1 MRAFSPNVAI
11 KIKIPRSK
19 ASAAKAAD
27 AKAPRKKGFR
37 NRLKSP
43 VVRAL
48 IAAFFIICL
57 ALFGVFSY
65 YYVKYQKIIDKR
77 MSGQIFANTAKI
89 YAQPRS
95 LRVGQ
100 KGNPHEIADYL
111 RHAGYSEEG
120 EKGKSK
126 FGTYRLLSGG
136 IQIRP
141 GEESYYNAEGAFVH
155 VAGGKIDKISSG
167 SDSGDTLSAYEL
179 EPQLVTGLFDSQQ
192 RAKQRIVKYGD
203 IPKVMVDAVTS
214 IEDRRFFQHNGVNY
228 GRLVKAAW
236 IDLREGGNR
245 QGGSTITMQVARLFF
260 LSPEKKLT
268 RKMAELMIAIEL
280 EQRFSKERIFELY
293 ANEVPMGQRGSFS
306 IAGFGEAAKA
316 YFGKDIKDVNLP
328 EAALLAGM
336 IQRPS
341 YLDPYRHAEHA
352 TERRNMVLDA
362 MVETGD
368 ITREQADQAKA
379 TPLKLAPQNFEASDA
394 PYFVDLVREQLLPKF
409 GEDEL
414 NGDGYRVYTTLDPG
428 LQKAA
433 ADGVTAGLKEVDQ
446 QITRLRTRK
455 VKVGKGK
462 YETKLRPG
470 PIPQVALIAIDP
482 HTGDVLA
489 MVGGRSYGFS
499 QLNHAVAKRPTG
511 SIFKPFVYAAAVNN
525 AITGDQPVFTPA
537 TLVEDEPTTF
547 DAGSSGPYTPGNY
560 GGQYWGQVPA
570 QFALAKSLNNATVKV
585 AEMVGYDKVANLA
598 RAAGIASVQPTPAMA
613 IGAYDASPM
622 EMAGAY
628 TVFANSGQRITPIMV
643 KSVRDAS
650 GNVIQNYEPQ
660 KTQILDSR
668 VAYVVQTMMQGVM
681 NYGTAAVVR
690 SRGFSAPAA
699 GKTGSSH
706 DAWFAG
712 FTSNLLCIVWVGY
725 DDYSDIKL
733 TGGVLAAPIWAE
745 FMKRA
750 IALPNYS
757 DVKPFT
763 APAGIVELSIDKVT
777 DQVATPACPDDYV
790 MAFIEGTQPTQTCEQ
805 ATADHRNLFQKIFGV
820 GPKPAI
826 PGSVSNPVIATVPH
840 GPSQVAGNQQ
850 PADQQNGQNKAK
862 KKGFFGRI
870 FGAIKGD
877 NSKDKRPAPSET
889 GDPPH

>member
-1 MRAFSPNVAI
+1 MAI
-11 KIKIPRSK
+11 KLKIPRSK
-19 ASAAKAAD
+19 ASD
-27 AKAPRKKGFR
+27 AKATDAKSPRKKGFR

-43 VVRAL
+43 IVRAI
-48 IAAFFIICL
+48 IAAFLIICL
-57 ALFGVFSY
+57 TLFGVFSY

-100 KGNPHEIADYL
+100 KGDPHEIANYL
-111 RHAGYSEEG
+111 RHAGYTEDG
-120 EKGKSK
+120 EQGKSK
-126 FGTYRLLSGG
+126 FGTYRLVNGG
-136 IQIRP
+136 IQIKP
-141 GEESYYNAEGAFVH
+141 GEESYYNSEGAYIH
-155 VAGGKIDKISSG
+155 VQQGKIDKISSS
-167 SDSGDTLSAYEL
+167 SDSGDNLSAYEL

-214 IEDRRFFQHNGVNY
+214 IEDRRFFTHSGVNY

-260 LSPEKKLT
+260 LSPEKKLS
-268 RKMAELMIAIEL
+268 RKMAELLISIEL
-280 EQRFSKERIFELY
+280 EQRFSKTQIFELY

-316 YFGKDIKDVNLP
+316 YFGKDIKDVTLP
-328 EAALLAGM
+328 EAAMLAGM

-341 YLDPYRHAEHA
+341 YLDPYRHADHA
-352 TERRNMVLDA
+352 VERRNLVLDA

-414 NGDGYRVYTTLDPG
+414 NGDGYRVYTTLDPA

-433 ADGVTAGLKEVDQ
+433 ADAVVAGLKEVDQ
-446 QITRLRTRK
+446 QINKLRTRR

-462 YETKLRPG
+462 YETKVREG
-470 PIPQVALIAIDP
+470 PIPQVALLAIDP
-482 HTGDVLA
+482 HTGDILA

-511 SIFKPFVYAAAVNN
+511 SIFKPFVYAAAMNN
-525 AITGDQPVFTPA
+525 GITGDQPVFTPA
-537 TLVEDEPTTF
+537 TLVDDEQTTF
-547 DAGSSGPYTPGNY
+547 DNGASDPYTPRNY
-560 GGQYWGQVPA
+560 QQRYWGEVSA
-570 QFALAKSLNNATVKV
+570 QFALALSLNNATVKV

-598 RAAGIASVQPTPAMA
+598 RSAGISSVQPTPAMA
-613 IGAYDASPM
+613 LGAYDASPM

-628 TVFANSGQRITPIMV
+628 TVFANGGQRITPIMV

-660 KTQILDSR
+660 KTQILDPR

-681 NYGTAAVVR
+681 NNGTAAVVR
-690 SRGFSAPAA
+690 ARGFTAPAA

-725 DDYSDIKL
+725 DDYSNITL
-733 TGGVLAAPIWAE
+733 SGAVLAAPIWTE

-750 IALPNYS
+750 VALPNYS
-757 DVKPFT
+757 DVKPFS
-763 APAGIVELSIDKVT
+763 APAGVVQLSIDKIT
-777 DQVATPACPDDYV
+777 NQIATPACPDDYV

-805 ATADHRNLFQKIFGV
+805 ATADHRNFFQKVFGME
-820 GPKPAI
+820 PKPAP
-826 PGSVSNPVIATVPH
+826 PGPVSNPSVT
-840 GPSQVAGNQQ
+840 PSQPVRPQVAANSE
-850 PADQQNGQNKAK
+850 PVEPQNGQNKGK

-870 FGAIKGD
+870 VGAIKGD
-877 NSKDKRPAPSET
+877 NSKDKKPAPSET

>member
-1 MRAFSPNVAI
+1 LAI
-11 KIKIPRSK
+11 KIKIPR
-19 ASAAKAAD
+19 A
-27 AKAPRKKGFR
+27 KGFR
-37 NRLKSP
+37 NSLRSP
-43 VVRAL
+43 IVRAV
-48 IAAFFIICL
+48 IAAFLIVCTV
-57 ALFGVFSY
+57 LFGIFSY
-65 YYVKYQKIIDKR
+65 YYIKYQKIVDKR

-89 YAQPRS
+89 YAQPRN

-100 KGNPHEIADYL
+100 KADPHEIAGYL
-111 RHAGYSEEG
+111 RHAGYTEEG
-120 EKGKSK
+120 EQGKSK
-126 FGTYRLLSGG
+126 FGTYRLVSSA
-136 IQIRP
+136 IQIKP
-141 GEESYYNAEGAFVH
+141 GEESYYNSEGAVIH
-155 VAGGKIDKISSG
+155 VQQGKIDRISSLG
-167 SDSGDTLSAYEL
+167 DSGDSLSAYEL

-192 RAKQRIVKYGD
+192 RAKQRLVKYD
-203 IPKVMVDAVTS
+203 DVPKVMVDAVTS
-214 IEDRRFFQHNGVNY
+214 IEDRRFFQHSGVNY

-260 LSPEKKLT
+260 LSPEKKLK
-268 RKMAELMIAIEL
+268 RKLTELLISIEL
-280 EQRFSKERIFELY
+280 EQRFSKKQIFELY

-316 YFGKDIKDVNLP
+316 YFNKDIKDVNLT

-341 YLDPYRHAEHA
+341 YLDPYRHPDRA

-379 TPLKLAPQNFEASDA
+379 APLKLAPQNVEASDA
-394 PYFVDLVREQLLPKF
+394 PYFVDLVRDQLLPKF
-409 GEDEL
+409 SEDEL
-414 NGDGYRVYTTLDPG
+414 NEDGYRIYTTLDPA

-433 ADGVTAGLKEVDQ
+433 ADAVVAGLKEVDHD
-446 QITRLRTRK
+446 ITKLRTRR

-462 YETKLRPG
+462 YETKVRPG
-470 PIPQVALIAIDP
+470 PIPQVALIALDP

-511 SIFKPFVYAAAVNN
+511 SIFKPFVYAAAVNSGV
-525 AITGDQPVFTPA
+525 TGDQPVFTPA
-537 TLVEDEPTTF
+537 TLVDDAPTAFTVGNG
-547 DAGSSGPYTPGNY
+547 DDVYTPRNY
-560 GGQYWGQVPA
+560 QEKYWGQVPA
-570 QFALAKSLNNATVKV
+570 QFALALSLNNATVKV

-598 RAAGIASVQPTPAMA
+598 HAAGIASVQPTPAMA
-613 IGAYDASPM
+613 LGAYDASPM

-628 TVFANSGQRITPIMV
+628 TVFTNAGQRITPIMV
-643 KSVRDAS
+643 KSVRDAG
-650 GNVIQNYEPQ
+650 GNVIENYQAQ
-660 KTQILDSR
+660 KTQVLDPR
-668 VAYVVQTMMQGVM
+668 VAYVVQTIMQGVM
-681 NYGTAAVVR
+681 NNGTAAVVR
-690 SRGFSAPAA
+690 ARGFTAPAA

-712 FTSNLLCIVWVGY
+712 FTSNLLCLVWVGY

-733 TGGVLAAPIWAE
+733 SGAVLAAPIWAE

-757 DVKPFT
+757 DVKSFS
-763 APAGIVELSIDKVT
+763 APPGVVQLSIDKVT
-777 DQVATPACPDDYV
+777 NQVATPACPDDYV

-805 ATADHRNLFQKIFGV
+805 ATADHRNFFQKLFGV
-820 GPKPAI
+820 EAKPSPPVA
-826 PGSVSNPVIATVPH
+826 VSNP
-840 GPSQVAGNQQ
+840 AGGTPNPPKTANGGQT
-850 PADQQNGQNKAK
+850 PDQQNAQEKSK

-877 NSKDKRPAPSET
+877 NSKDQEKEKKPVTSDT
-889 GDPPH
+889 GSGPH